1 MTQSNALATAP
12 TAPGTALIIGAGG
25 SFGLH
30 VTAALIKRG
39 WQIRALARD
48 PAAARVKAG
57 PNMPID
63 WVKGDAMVGG
73 DVMAA
78 ARGVQLIVHAA
89 NPPRYHNWSGLARQ
103 MLATTIAAAKANS
116 ARIVLPGTVYNY
128 APDGGP
134 LIAEDAP
141 QTPVTRKGKIRVE
154 MEKMLREA
162 STAGAKVL
170 IVRAGDFIGPAAP
183 NSALSWLVQKGKGR
197 VKSVVAPGPVG
208 VGHAFA
214 YLPDLAETTARL
226 LERESE
232 LADFDVFHFKGY
244 WLGEDDDLVCAI
256 RRVTGQPKLR
266 GAAFPWPLLWTLSPF
281 VELFRELLEMR
292 YLWRAPIGLDNAK
305 LTAFL
310 GAEPTTPLDTALRAS
325 LQDMGCLEDNG
336 DRDRASHNWTLG
348 TVRP

>member
-1 MTQSNALATAP
+1 MTQSTP
-12 TAPGTALIIGAGG
+12 SDAPGTALIIGAGG

-30 VTAALIKRG
+30 VTAALLKRG
-39 WQIRALARD
+39 WTIRALARD
-48 PAAARVKAG
+48 PAAAAIKAG
-57 PNMPID
+57 ANTPIE
-63 WVKGDAMVGG
+63 WVRGDAMVGA

-78 ARGVQLIVHAA
+78 ARGADLIVHAA

-103 MLATTIAAAKANS
+103 MLANSIAAAKVGG

-128 APDGGP
+128 APDAGP
-134 LIAEDAP
+134 SITEDTP
-141 QTPVTRKGKIRVE
+141 QTPTTRKGKIRVE
-154 MEKMLREA
+154 MEAMLRAA

-170 IVRAGDFIGPAAP
+170 IVRAGDFVGPAAP

-226 LERESE
+226 IEREDD
-232 LADFDVFHFKGY
+232 LADFEVFHFKGY
-244 WLGEDDDLVCAI
+244 WLGEDDDLVSAI
-256 RRVTGQPKLR
+256 RRATGQSKLR
-266 GAAFPWPLLWTLSPF
+266 SSMFPWPLVAALSPF
-281 VELFRELLEMR
+281 VEMFRELLEMR
-292 YLWRAPIGLDNAK
+292 YLWRQPIGLDNGK

-310 GAEPTTPLDTALRAS
+310 GAEPTTPLDTALRATLS
-325 LQDMGCLEDNG
+325 DMGCLKDNG